1 MTASSDGTPGPLKL
15 GPLVMLAGVT
25 GKHVSTLFFVSF
37 FSIAMMNAVG
47 IMQAYLFNE
56 MLHIPENEQGRLIGW
71 LLIEQEIVVVLLVGL
86 AGAFSDRIGRPPVF
100 ATGFILLAIGYCLYP
115 LASGEGSALV
125 LELVLFRLFLA
136 SGVACVNVMMA
147 AVANDYT
154 IDATRAKTIA
164 AVFIFNGVGIGT
176 LPRLFGG
183 APQRF
188 IEAGFDPVMAGRL
201 TYWCLAAL
209 CLCLSLI
216 LLWGLKPGPPTRSEK
231 REPMLATLRIGLAAG
246 RQPRIALGYAAG
258 FVSRADLAVVSQF
271 LVAWLVIEG
280 KRQGMTTA
288 EAMAKA
294 TIFYVVIQLFALP
307 WAVIFGI
314 ILDKID
320 RLLGLALGMTVAF
333 IGYMSLGL
341 LENPLGPQ
349 MYIAAAFVGAGEM
362 GANISATSLI
372 GKEAPE
378 RGRGAVL
385 GLFSLFGAIG
395 IGVVGLVGGWLFDHW
410 SPVGPFIYMAASN
423 AVMFALALIVYSVTR
438 PRTVPTA
445 AKG

>member
-1 MTASSDGTPGPLKL
+1 
-15 GPLVMLAGVT
+15 
-25 GKHVSTLFFVSF
+25 
-37 FSIAMMNAVG
+37 
-47 IMQAYLFNE
+47 
-56 MLHIPENEQGRLIGW
+56 
-71 LLIEQEIVVVLLVGL
+71 
-86 AGAFSDRIGRPPVF
+86 
-100 ATGFILLAIGYCLYP
+100 
-115 LASGEGSALV
+115 
-125 LELVLFRLFLA
+125 
-136 SGVACVNVMMA
+136 
-147 AVANDYT
+147 
-154 IDATRAKTIA
+154 
-164 AVFIFNGVGIGT
+164 
-176 LPRLFGG
+176 
-183 APQRF
+183 
-188 IEAGFDPVMAGRL
+188 
-201 TYWCLAAL
+201 
-209 CLCLSLI
+209 
-216 LLWGLKPGPPTRSEK
+216 
-231 REPMLATLRIGLAAG
+231 
-246 RQPRIALGYAAG
+246 
-258 FVSRADLAVVSQF
+258 
-271 LVAWLVIEG
+271 
-280 KRQGMTTA
+280 
-288 EAMAKA
+288 MAKA